1 MKLARMLTSIFAS
14 TYITYHNLLLSWQS
28 NETSVTTC
36 SQTRRRSK
44 WLPEGHWRS
53 PETHRGESSCVAPY
67 RKANK
72 QHFKKSYLHRHK
84 NGCLLWPESSQ
95 ESLSLG
101 VADVAVLNAQD
112 RVRARAP
119 ARALLQEVAAGMERR
134 RHAILGLVT
143 RTPGIAE
150 LLCVPLAGTS
160 GAVPQHLLR
169 PEKKEFLFLFVFFR
183 SLWYFAVLLPSPCAI
198 AEDVPAVERVDG
210 NVVLHSTIVKN
221 GVPAV
226 EQNLILRSK
235 HIASRADSLRLGIIK
250 TSKMGF
256 LSKTHHTFRLTIGSL
271 SLSLLPTMLWRSWSL
286 DERKARNVP
295 FIPMAWACVKH
306 R

>member
-1 MKLARMLTSIFAS
+1 M
-14 TYITYHNLLLSWQS
+14 
-28 NETSVTTC
+28 
-36 SQTRRRSK
+36 
-44 WLPEGHWRS
+44 
-53 PETHRGESSCVAPY
+53 
-67 RKANK
+67 
-72 QHFKKSYLHRHK
+72 
-84 NGCLLWPESSQ
+84 
-95 ESLSLG
+95 
-101 VADVAVLNAQD
+101 ADVAVLNAQD

-169 PEKKEFLFLFVFFR
+169 PEKKEFLFLFVFFL
-183 SLWYFAVLLPSPCAI
+183 SLRYFAVLLPSPCAI

-226 EQNLILRSK
+226 KQNLILRSK
-235 HIASRADSLRLGIIK
+235 QIASRADSLRLVIIK

-256 LSKTHHTFRLTIGSL
+256 LSITHRTFRLTIGSL

-295 FIPMAWACVKH
+295 FIPMA
-306 R
+306 